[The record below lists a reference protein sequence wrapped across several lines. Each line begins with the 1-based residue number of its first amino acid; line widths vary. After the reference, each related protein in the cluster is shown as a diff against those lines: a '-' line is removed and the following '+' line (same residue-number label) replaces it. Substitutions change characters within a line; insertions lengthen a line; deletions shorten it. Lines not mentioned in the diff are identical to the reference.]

1 MSINEYQIYIEA
13 DEIGTDHTCG
23 YCSDADASLNN
34 IIEINRQ
41 CNFSID
47 VPNKNFVKKYVDSN
61 GEINLTELYDYNQKH
76 KIYETKKRLCSGF
89 GSGYCGCSVST
100 ILKSARLVEKK
111 ENIKQIFLNNVSTDE
126 DNDKDSDNDLNNY
139 LKNDV
144 STNNQLLKLSTYKHA
159 CLHSKAKPKFYSSS
173 YKIRCSK
180 IPCKFHPNC
189 KFRFSIDRPC
199 LFKH

>member
-1 MSINEYQIYIEA
+1 MTINDYQICIEA
-13 DEIGTDHTCG
+13 NEIGTDHTCG
-23 YCSDADASLNN
+23 YCSDADASKDN

-47 VPNKNFVKKYVDSN
+47 VPNKNFVKKYVDSD
-61 GEINLTELYDYNQKH
+61 GEIDLTELYDYNQKH

-89 GSGYCGCSVST
+89 GSGYCGCSVSI
-100 ILKSARLVEKK
+100 ILKSARLVKK
-111 ENIKQIFLNNVSTDE
+111 KDNIKQIFLNNVSTD
-126 DNDKDSDNDLNNY
+126 DDGNNDSDNDLNNY
-139 LKNDV
+139 LNDV
-144 STNNQLLKLSTYKHA
+144 SNNQIFKSSTLKHA
-159 CLHSKAKPKFYSSS
+159 SLDSKAKPKFHSSS

-189 KFRFSIDRPC
+189 KFRFSKDRPC